1 MTTIDVT
8 ITFNTPFRVAQGHA
22 GGLADETIDR
32 ENPLPATSLKGLFR
46 DAARDLASDEL
57 VKEVFGARQNQESPW
72 HFSDAQV
79 SIEPQIRI
87 RARVSIDED
96 RRAEP
101 GALFFG
107 EEAHVTTG
115 RAQIELT
122 RPLPEDK
129 HERHVALLHLAA
141 RAVDG
146 IGSDRRRGL
155 GWVNMETNA
164 TETELRRFA
173 ELIVRKP

>member
-1 MTTIDVT
+1 M
-8 ITFNTPFRVAQGHA
+8 
-22 GGLADETIDR
+22 
-32 ENPLPATSLKGLFR
+32 
-46 DAARDLASDEL
+46 
-57 VKEVFGARQNQESPW
+57 
-72 HFSDAQV
+72 
-79 SIEPQIRI
+79 SIEPRI

-107 EEAHVTTG
+107 EEAHATTG

-141 RAVDG
+141 RTIDG

>member
-22 GGLADETIDR
+22 GSLADETIDR

-79 SIEPQIRI
+79 S
-87 RARVSIDED
+87 
-96 RRAEP
+96 RAEP

-107 EEAHVTTG
+107 EEAHATTG

-141 RAVDG
+141 RTIDG

-164 TETELRRFA
+164 TETELRRFV